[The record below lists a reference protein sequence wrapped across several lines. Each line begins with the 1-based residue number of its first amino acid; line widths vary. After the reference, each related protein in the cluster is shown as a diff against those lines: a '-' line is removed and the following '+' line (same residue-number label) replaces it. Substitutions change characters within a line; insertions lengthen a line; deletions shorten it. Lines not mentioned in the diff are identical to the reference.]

1 MAEAVSSLKNRL
13 ERKKE
18 RKNERNR
25 ISCKVLDEEFYRFVR
40 KKTIKCFNVYFS
52 NIRSKPYLG

>member
-13 ERKKE
+13 EIKKE

-40 KKTIKCFNVYFS
+40 KKDNKLF
-52 NIRSKPYLG
+52 